1 MFKRIWLFILLA
13 AVLLPACK
21 SANQPTTAAPATTEK
36 AMAATSLPTRIAVS
50 LPTAADTATVEPT
63 VASTMETDPGPGCT
77 LISYLPDDPSGSLY
91 PPVTEKDWVQG
102 PATAQVT
109 VIEYGDFQ

>member
-1 MFKRIWLFILLA
+1 MLKRIWMFILLA
-13 AVLLPACK
+13 ALLLSACK
-21 SANQPTTAAPATTEK
+21 GANQPTTVTPAIIEK
-36 AMAATSLPTRIAVS
+36 TLAATSLPTQVEQS
-50 LPTAADTATVEPT
+50 LPTATVTSIVEPT
-63 VASTMETDPGPGCT
+63 VASTMEIDPGPGCT